1 MLFLTVSRTFRSSP
15 VATAHFMMT
24 RDWIGRWCLNLRKQ
38 LQTFVKRFVFC
49 GFFVVWCCMSS
60 FLCSNNIVSG
70 LSCQSK
76 LQQCVRLGPDPGSC
90 SRRGAVCGERR
101 LFRSGLLWLATARP
115 HHWTGKGVWSMTTFT
130 CAQCLYYKCFK
141 CNLFL
146 WCKAEFSASLLQSSV
161 SHDHPEINL
170 IWWFADKIFS
180 NIISGF
186 AVTFDKFNVSY
197 FWNWTSLWA

>member
-1 MLFLTVSRTFRSSP
+1 MFFYTFACLHSFQYKILLYVSQQKQVAAARIHSGFILTVSSYSHNSSQMTRLFSMLFLTVSLTFRSSP

-60 FLCSNNIVSG
+60 FLRSNNIVSG

-90 SRRGAVCGERR
+90 SRWGAVCGERR

-115 HHWTGKGVWSMTTFT
+115 HHWTGKDVWSMTTFT
-130 CAQCLYYKCFK
+130 CA
-141 CNLFL
+141 
-146 WCKAEFSASLLQSSV
+146 V
-161 SHDHPEINL
+161 SIL
-170 IWWFADKIFS
+170 
-180 NIISGF
+180 
-186 AVTFDKFNVSY
+186 
-197 FWNWTSLWA
+197 